1 MDGCQDPIGQ
11 LQTLG
16 GTTEQSRANNRVPPW
31 RYSVTHKI
39 PLRSSTKRLEW
50 NLIIVATTEQSSFSR
65 PEGFMQS
72 ANLAVNTATL
82 AVDATNQAA
91 GFTMGDGLF
100 ILYCQHKNAELFYN
114 VSPENIRK
122 LANEFY
128 REMDQNDDGQ
138 VSLQEP
144 FCDGCGVFINGM
156 FFTCAE
162 CFGKKTSTF
171 NVCVDCLGC
180 GSFVHNHKNFVDNF
194 FLLESKRKAG
204 LSEVKFETR
213 QTKNGWGRAFETL
226 KAAVEFVAKSC
237 SIIEIAL
244 HLLATRKF
252 KEFLSRCG
260 TFIKV
265 NA

>member
-1 MDGCQDPIGQ
+1 
-11 LQTLG
+11 
-16 GTTEQSRANNRVPPW
+16 
-31 RYSVTHKI
+31 
-39 PLRSSTKRLEW
+39 
-50 NLIIVATTEQSSFSR
+50 
-65 PEGFMQS
+65 MQS

-82 AVDATNQAA
+82 AVDETNQVA
-91 GFTMGDGLF
+91 GFTMGDGSGFSDF
-100 ILYCQHKNAELFYN
+100 IARFFGYLYCIVNTMEELHKTAEIHYN

-128 REMDQNDDGQ
+128 REMDQNDDAQ
-138 VSLQEP
+138 VSLQDGRP
-144 FCDGCGVFINGM
+144 FCDGCGVFINGT

-213 QTKNGWGRAFETL
+213 QTKTTPAESCNKCREIVLPAQRGRLNGWGRAFETL

-237 SIIEIAL
+237 SIM
-244 HLLATRKF
+244 
-252 KEFLSRCG
+252 
-260 TFIKV
+260 
-265 NA
+265 